1 MTGYILHSAG
11 PYTHLFLPDTGEM
24 LLWSEAVIGRLKS
37 LYIGRMKS
45 KIHTSMTG
53 RGLWLFIG
61 LMPAALINPVAAQQI
76 PLPVCGQEWVG
87 EVMRTHHPVLAER
100 MEAVFEAARVQ
111 SPSRSG
117 TFVIP
122 TVIHIVWKTPE
133 ENLSDDLIASQ
144 IEVLNQDFNRTN
156 ADAGDLRAIFADAA
170 GAADIQF
177 ELAAVQRVQTTKNFG
192 VDFLSGSL
200 ATDLK
205 YTALGGSDAWDPEHY
220 LNIWI
225 CKIQPI
231 AIGPIVLGQILGFAY
246 PPVGLSHW
254 PEGANAPQPGEDGV
268 VIDYRVWGPDN
279 PYPVEVPGG
288 TGNLVVKGRTPV
300 HEVGHYL
307 GLRHIWGDGGL
318 LGPNDCAQSDGVD
331 DTPWSDSQS
340 NFDCDKTRNTCTNID
355 DHYGADMPD
364 MVENFMDYA
373 SEDCMNTFTK
383 GQVSIMRNVLEGPR
397 AGLVEGSVATSMPLE
412 EYGLTVYPNPAAG
425 WLRLEHPS
433 GDGRDAEVRVTDLQ
447 GRVRIVQTVPA
458 SAYRVDITTSALEA
472 GMYLAAWHQEDGE
485 TLRCRVVVR

>member
-1 MTGYILHSAG
+1 
-11 PYTHLFLPDTGEM
+11 
-24 LLWSEAVIGRLKS
+24 
-37 LYIGRMKS
+37 MKY
-45 KIHTSMTG
+45 KIHRSMTG
-53 RGLWLFIG
+53 RSRWLFMC
-61 LMPAALINPVAAQQI
+61 LVPAALISPVAAQQI
-76 PLPVCGQEWVG
+76 PLPVCGQEWVR
-87 EVMRTHHPVLAER
+87 EVIRTHHPVLAER
-100 MEAVFEAARVQ
+100 MEAVFEEARGQ

-122 TVIHIVWKTPE
+122 TVIHIVWKNPE
-133 ENLSDDLIASQ
+133 ENLSDALIASQ

-156 ADAGDLRAIFADAA
+156 ADAGDLRAIFAESA
-170 GAADIQF
+170 GSADIQF
-177 ELAAVQRVQTTKNFG
+177 EVAAVQRVQTTKDFG
-192 VDFLSGSL
+192 VDFISGSL

-288 TGNLVVKGRTPV
+288 TGSLVVKGRTPV

-331 DTPWSDSQS
+331 DTPWADSQS

-373 SEDCMNTFTK
+373 REDCMNTFTK

-397 AGLVEGSVATSMPLE
+397 AGLVEGPAGLHPFSGAGELVA
-412 EYGLTVYPNPAAG
+412 YPNPAG
-425 WLRLEHPS
+425 DWLKLEHPS
-433 GDGRDAEVRVTDLQ
+433 GNGRAAEVRVTDLQ
-447 GRVRIVQTVPA
+447 GRVRVVQAVPA
-458 SAYRVDITTSALEA
+458 GARSVDLTLSALES
-472 GMYLAAWHQEDGE
+472 GMYLAAWQQEGGE
-485 TLRCRVVVR
+485 TVRCRVVVR